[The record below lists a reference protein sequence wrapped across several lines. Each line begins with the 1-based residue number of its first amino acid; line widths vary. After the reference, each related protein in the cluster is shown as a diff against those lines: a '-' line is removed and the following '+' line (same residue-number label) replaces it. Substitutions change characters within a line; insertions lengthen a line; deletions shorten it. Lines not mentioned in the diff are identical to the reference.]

1 MNLIKTLLD
10 GIAYV
15 VKRILAVMLGVML
28 IVALLEV
35 FRRYLFGLSFPWSE
49 ELIRYLII
57 WVSFLGGAVA
67 FKEGNLVFFDMVVD
81 HIHSRGKFILLMT
94 TNTVSLLFIM
104 YIFSYALKVVTK
116 PSIIMQKS
124 IGLQISML
132 YPYLA
137 IPVGLG
143 LMILFG
149 LYHYVTIY
157 NTYKEGGYNKL

>member
-1 MNLIKTLLD
+1 MDIIKSLLD
-10 GIAYV
+10 GIAAV
-15 VKRILAVMLGVML
+15 VKRVLAVMLGVML
-28 IVALLEV
+28 VVALLEV
-35 FRRYLFGLSFPWSE
+35 FRRYIFGQSFPWSE

-67 FKEGNLVFFDMVVD
+67 YKDSNLVFFDMIVGHVKG
-81 HIHSRGKFILLMT
+81 RAKLILLLV
-94 TNTVSLLFIM
+94 TNTVSLAFIT
-104 YIFSYALKVVTK
+104 YIFSYAIKVVSK

-124 IGLQISML
+124 IGLQISMV

-149 LYHYVTIY
+149 IYHYRTILQGY
-157 NTYKEGGYNKL
+157 RDGGYE

>member
-1 MNLIKTLLD
+1 MEVIKSILD
-10 GIAYV
+10 GIAAV
-15 VKRILAVMLGVML
+15 VKRVIAVMLGVML
-28 IVALLEV
+28 VVALVEV

-67 FKEGNLVFFDMVVD
+67 YKEQNLVFFDMIVD
-81 HIHSRGKFILLMT
+81 RMHSKYKMVLLML
-94 TNTVSLLFIM
+94 TNTVSLIFVS
-104 YIFSYALKVVTK
+104 YIFSYALRVINK
-116 PSIIMQKS
+116 PSIVKQKS

-149 LYHYVTIY
+149 LYHYRVIY
-157 NTYKEGGYNKL
+157 ATYKNGGYNK

>member
-1 MNLIKTLLD
+1 MDIIKSILD

-15 VKRILAVMLGVML
+15 VKRVIAIMLGVML
-28 IVALLEV
+28 VVALVEV

-67 FKEGNLVFFDMVVD
+67 YKEQNLVFFDMIVD
-81 HIHSRGKFILLMT
+81 KISGKGKHILLLA
-94 TNTVSLLFIM
+94 TNTVSLIFIS
-104 YIFSYALKVVTK
+104 YIFYYALKVISK
-116 PSIIMQKS
+116 PSIVRQKS

-149 LYHYVTIY
+149 LYHYRVIY
-157 NTYKEGGYNKL
+157 NTFKNGGYNK

>member
-1 MNLIKTLLD
+1 VDIIKSLLD
-10 GIAYV
+10 GIAAV
-15 VKRILAVMLGVML
+15 VKRVLAVMLGVML
-28 IVALLEV
+28 VVALLEV
-35 FRRYLFGLSFPWSE
+35 FRRYIFGQSFPWSE

-67 FKEGNLVFFDMVVD
+67 YKDSNLVFFDMIVGHVKGR
-81 HIHSRGKFILLMT
+81 SKLMLLMT
-94 TNTVSLLFIM
+94 TNTVSLAFII
-104 YIFSYALKVVTK
+104 YIFSYAIKVVSK

-124 IGLQISML
+124 IGLQISMV

-149 LYHYVTIY
+149 LYHYRTILQEY
-157 NTYKEGGYNKL
+157 RERGYE